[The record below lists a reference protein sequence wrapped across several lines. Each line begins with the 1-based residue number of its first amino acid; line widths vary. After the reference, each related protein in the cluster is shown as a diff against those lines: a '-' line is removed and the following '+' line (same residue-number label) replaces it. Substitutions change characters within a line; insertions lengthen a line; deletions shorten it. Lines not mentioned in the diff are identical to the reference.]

1 MTHLIEKITKMT
13 QESQNKELRLFAK
26 VDITTKLKILSFQ
39 KQQFHILRKN
49 YTDED
54 NAVLTLASILLA
66 IKKIASEIDDIN
78 MKAIQ
83 FKVKQQKNCLKR
95 EKLLERWSIVKTL
108 KSEQNLSFR
117 QISEYFKK
125 YHKIEVSYSTIFN
138 MWNEIENNNN
148 YNKSTIINEGEN

>member
-138 MWNEIENNNN
+138 MWNEIESNNKETKNV
-148 YNKSTIINEGEN
+148 